1 MKMSVNSKPIKLNK
15 QSMNANG
22 TDMLNVVAIRLP
34 ISTPPALTISI
45 KNP

>member
-1 MKMSVNSKPIKLNK
+1 MSVNSKPIRLNK

-22 TDMLNVVAIRLP
+22 TDMSNIVAIRLP
-34 ISTPPALTISI
+34 MRTPPSLTISI